1 MGLVNKQMLNT
12 CFFLHNSVL
21 EVAAPS
27 DSWFHDFLV
36 RICAGGF
43 YFQRSLFAF
52 ILNLNFLGL
61 GTTEFG

>member
-1 MGLVNKQMLNT
+1 M
-12 CFFLHNSVL
+12 FFLNNSVL

-36 RICAGGF
+36 RICAAGF
-43 YFQRSLFAF
+43 YFQRSLFAL